1 MGGVELGEVPKT
13 GRSSADGVAETDI
26 VPLRPG
32 PSGETIKTRA
42 AICFAT
48 FDVKSGARCRLRLQK
63 NRSIGMLLSQ
73 ASSCVL
79 EGSHT

>member
-1 MGGVELGEVPKT
+1 MGAELGRSSQDW
-13 GRSSADGVAETDI
+13 RSSADGVAETDI

-42 AICFAT
+42 AICFVIL
-48 FDVKSGARCRLRLQK
+48 DVTPGARCRLRLQK
-63 NRSIGMLLSQ
+63 NGSIGMLLSQ